1 MKVTVLVRPK
11 EGILDPQGE
20 AIRQALTTL
29 GYPASSV
36 RAGRVFDVEL
46 DVDDAAEAERVG
58 REAADRV
65 LANGLIEGYEVVVE
79 GYEARGARGRGRVSR
94 RPRIGVISFPG
105 HATTATRCVRP
116 SSRAARPSRCGT
128 AMPIWTAAAA

>member
-1 MKVTVLVRPK
+1 MLVRPK

-46 DVDDAAEAERVG
+46 DVADTAEAERVG

-65 LANGLIEGYEVVVE
+65 LANGLIEGFEVVVE
-79 GYEARGARGRGRVSR
+79 GAEAADVSDAA
-94 RPRIGVISFPG
+94 V
-105 HATTATRCVRP
+105 TAEKPEADAPAEGEEV
-116 SSRAARPSRCGT
+116 AAE
-128 AMPIWTAAAA
+128 

>member
-1 MKVTVLVRPK
+1 VKVTVLVRPK

-20 AIRQALTTL
+20 AIRQALATL

-36 RAGRVFDVEL
+36 RAGRLFDVEL
-46 DVDDAAEAERVG
+46 DVPDAAEAERVG

-79 GYEARGARGRGRVSR
+79 
-94 RPRIGVISFPG
+94 
-105 HATTATRCVRP
+105 
-116 SSRAARPSRCGT
+116 
-128 AMPIWTAAAA
+128 

>member
-29 GYPASSV
+29 GYPARSV
-36 RAGRVFDVEL
+36 RAGRLFDLEL
-46 DVDDAAEAERVG
+46 DLTDAGEAERVG

-79 GYEARGARGRGRVSR
+79 GHDAFVEAHEAV
-94 RPRIGVISFPG
+94 VE
-105 HATTATRCVRP
+105 
-116 SSRAARPSRCGT
+116 
-128 AMPIWTAAAA
+128 

>member
-20 AIRQALTTL
+20 AIRQALATL

-46 DVDDAAEAERVG
+46 DVEDAAEAERIG
-58 REAADRV
+58 HEAADRV
-65 LANGLIEGYEVVVE
+65 LANGLIEGYEVVV
-79 GYEARGARGRGRVSR
+79 A
-94 RPRIGVISFPG
+94 
-105 HATTATRCVRP
+105 
-116 SSRAARPSRCGT
+116 
-128 AMPIWTAAAA
+128 

>member
-46 DVDDAAEAERVG
+46 DVADASEAQRVG

-65 LANGLIEGYEVVVE
+65 LANGLIEGFEVVVE
-79 GYEARGARGRGRVSR
+79 GAEATDVAEAAEEPKADGATEGEEV
-94 RPRIGVISFPG
+94 
-105 HATTATRCVRP
+105 
-116 SSRAARPSRCGT
+116 AAE
-128 AMPIWTAAAA
+128 

>member
-11 EGILDPQGE
+11 EGIHDPQGE

-46 DVDDAAEAERVG
+46 DIEDGAEAERIG

-65 LANGLIEGYEVVVE
+65 LANGLIEGFEVVVE
-79 GYEARGARGRGRVSR
+79 GYEPAEAV
-94 RPRIGVISFPG
+94 
-105 HATTATRCVRP
+105 AE
-116 SSRAARPSRCGT
+116 
-128 AMPIWTAAAA
+128 

>member
-36 RAGRVFDVEL
+36 RAGRLFDLEL
-46 DVDDAAEAERVG
+46 DLTDAGEAERVG

-79 GYEARGARGRGRVSR
+79 GHDACVEAHEAV
-94 RPRIGVISFPG
+94 VE
-105 HATTATRCVRP
+105 
-116 SSRAARPSRCGT
+116 
-128 AMPIWTAAAA
+128 

>member
-11 EGILDPQGE
+11 QGILDPQGE
-20 AIRQALTTL
+20 AIRQALATL

-46 DVDDAAEAERVG
+46 DVTDAGEAQRIG

-65 LANGLIEGYEVVVE
+65 LANGLIEGFEVVVE
-79 GYEARGARGRGRVSR
+79 GAEAA
-94 RPRIGVISFPG
+94 GVADLAEVAHEPE
-105 HATTATRCVRP
+105 ADV
-116 SSRAARPSRCGT
+116 AAEGEEV
-128 AMPIWTAAAA
+128 AAE

>member
-36 RAGRVFDVEL
+36 RAGRLFDLEL
-46 DVDDAAEAERVG
+46 DLTDAGEAERVG

-79 GYEARGARGRGRVSR
+79 GHDAVVEAHEAV
-94 RPRIGVISFPG
+94 VE
-105 HATTATRCVRP
+105 
-116 SSRAARPSRCGT
+116 
-128 AMPIWTAAAA
+128 

>member
-1 MKVTVLVRPK
+1 VKVTVLVRPK

-46 DVDDAAEAERVG
+46 DVSDAADADRIG

-65 LANGLIEGYEVVVE
+65 LANGLIEGFEVVVHGYAGPAAERE
-79 GYEARGARGRGRVSR
+79 GEADEV
-94 RPRIGVISFPG
+94 
-105 HATTATRCVRP
+105 
-116 SSRAARPSRCGT
+116 AAG
-128 AMPIWTAAAA
+128 

>member
-1 MKVTVLVRPK
+1 MTVLVRPK

-20 AIRQALTTL
+20 AIRQALSTL

-36 RAGRVFDVEL
+36 RAGRLFDVEL
-46 DVDDAAEAERVG
+46 DVADVAEAERVG

-79 GYEARGARGRGRVSR
+79 RAVAEAPVVEEVVGE
-94 RPRIGVISFPG
+94 
-105 HATTATRCVRP
+105 
-116 SSRAARPSRCGT
+116 
-128 AMPIWTAAAA
+128 

>member
-29 GYPASSV
+29 GYPARSV
-36 RAGRVFDVEL
+36 RAGRLFDLEL
-46 DVDDAAEAERVG
+46 DLTDAGEAERMG

-79 GYEARGARGRGRVSR
+79 E
-94 RPRIGVISFPG
+94 
-105 HATTATRCVRP
+105 HAE
-116 SSRAARPSRCGT
+116 
-128 AMPIWTAAAA
+128 

>member
-46 DVDDAAEAERVG
+46 DLSDAAEAERIG

-79 GYEARGARGRGRVSR
+79 GHEAVPEEHEAV
-94 RPRIGVISFPG
+94 
-105 HATTATRCVRP
+105 AE
-116 SSRAARPSRCGT
+116 
-128 AMPIWTAAAA
+128 

>member
-1 MKVTVLVRPK
+1 VKVTVLVRPK

-20 AIRQALTTL
+20 AIRQALSTL

-36 RAGRVFDVEL
+36 RAGRLFDVEL
-46 DVDDAAEAERVG
+46 DVSDAAEAERIG

-79 GYEARGARGRGRVSR
+79 GYEAVVGE
-94 RPRIGVISFPG
+94 
-105 HATTATRCVRP
+105 
-116 SSRAARPSRCGT
+116 
-128 AMPIWTAAAA
+128 TAAEEAVAE

>member
-1 MKVTVLVRPK
+1 MRVTVLVRPK

-46 DVDDAAEAERVG
+46 DVDDPAEAERVG

-65 LANGLIEGYEVVVE
+65 LANGLIEGYEVMVEEHEVVPE
-79 GYEARGARGRGRVSR
+79 
-94 RPRIGVISFPG
+94 
-105 HATTATRCVRP
+105 
-116 SSRAARPSRCGT
+116 
-128 AMPIWTAAAA
+128 

>member
-20 AIRQALTTL
+20 AIRQALSTL

-36 RAGRVFDVEL
+36 RAGRLFDLEL
-46 DVDDAAEAERVG
+46 DVSDPAEAERVG

-79 GYEARGARGRGRVSR
+79 EPAAEELVPEWR
-94 RPRIGVISFPG
+94 RAS
-105 HATTATRCVRP
+105 A
-116 SSRAARPSRCGT
+116 
-128 AMPIWTAAAA
+128 